1 MNFYLIK
8 KFRLPLEMIGDLPA
22 WKMLWICV
30 SLLMA
35 SGSAFSSESGEPEP
49 TAKEKPFFVV
59 PLLTSNPK
67 MSTSVGAVAG
77 YLHQFDS
84 ESTPSMFS
92 LSGTYSDSDSAF
104 AALFAQMFFDRG
116 QQQLNVALVNGRV
129 NNDYDDFLG
138 SGLPAQT
145 TDKVHMVGG
154 RYSYR
159 VGPHWFLGIQAMAS
173 NYVIEAE
180 GAVEQA
186 LETIGLTGVDSVGLG
201 LAAELDSRDH
211 KRNPKSGKHLIFGN
225 YAYREDFG
233 GSDDYDVYRANFA
246 SYHSLAERYV
256 LAWQLSGR
264 WTEQAPISGYSSIAL
279 RGYVR
284 GMQLA
289 PNSTH
294 FAIDNRIRLK
304 GRFGLTIYGGVA
316 CLYDEMDD
324 CSDSSNVYPSFGGGA
339 SFMVREQAGVVL
351 RAEYIVGK
359 EGSDGFYV
367 TLNNPF

>member
-8 KFRLPLEMIGDLPA
+8 KFRLPLEMISRLSV
-22 WKMLWICV
+22 WKLLWICG
-30 SLLMA
+30 SLLLA
-35 SGSAFSSESGEPEP
+35 PGSAFSGESGEPEL

-84 ESTPSMFS
+84 ESAPSMFS

-159 VGPHWFLGIQAMAS
+159 VGANWFLGIQAMAS

-211 KRNPKSGKHLIFGN
+211 KRNPKSGKHLIIGN

-233 GSDDYDVYRANFA
+233 GSDDYL
-246 SYHSLAERYV
+246 SL
-256 LAWQLSGR
+256 
-264 WTEQAPISGYSSIAL
+264 IHI
-279 RGYVR
+279 
-284 GMQLA
+284 
-289 PNSTH
+289 
-294 FAIDNRIRLK
+294 
-304 GRFGLTIYGGVA
+304 
-316 CLYDEMDD
+316 
-324 CSDSSNVYPSFGGGA
+324 
-339 SFMVREQAGVVL
+339 
-351 RAEYIVGK
+351 
-359 EGSDGFYV
+359 
-367 TLNNPF
+367 